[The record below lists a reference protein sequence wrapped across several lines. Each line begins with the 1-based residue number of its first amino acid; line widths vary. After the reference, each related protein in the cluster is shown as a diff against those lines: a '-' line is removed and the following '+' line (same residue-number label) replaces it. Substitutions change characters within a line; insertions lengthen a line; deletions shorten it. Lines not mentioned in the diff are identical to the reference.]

1 MSVEQVPAA
10 EVTSGVLPDQASGVL
25 VEFVT
30 ESCLVSGRV
39 EISGAPRR
47 LVDIMN
53 SIEGKFV
60 IVHEGTVADPWVEDS
75 EPRSFDIAQ
84 VLLDD
89 ILFAM
94 PRGDT
99 PQQGST
105 FETVT
110 KVPVPSTLLLPGLEV
125 SGDFYLLPDG
135 RLTHN
140 AVIATAR
147 GFTPVTDAT
156 IVSTRGLNKVWR
168 EPIVVVN
175 LLRGFLYVPRLAAR
189 RGSETPF

>member
-1 MSVEQVPAA
+1 MSVDQVPWIDPA
-10 EVTSGVLPDQASGVL
+10 SGAFPDQSGGVL

-53 SIEGKFV
+53 SIEGLFV
-60 IVHEGTVADPWVEDS
+60 IVHEGTVADPWVEDG
-75 EPRSFDIAQ
+75 EARSFDMAQ
-84 VLLDD
+84 VPLDN

-105 FETVT
+105 FETLA
-110 KVPVPSTLLLPGLEV
+110 KVPVPGTLALPGLQV

-140 AVIATAR
+140 AMIATAR

-156 IVSTRGLNKVWR
+156 VVSTRGVTKVWR
-168 EPIVVVN
+168 EPVVVVN
-175 LLRGFLYVPRLAAR
+175 LMRGFLYVPRLAAR
-189 RGSETPF
+189 A

>member
-1 MSVEQVPAA
+1 MSV
-10 EVTSGVLPDQASGVL
+10 DQAPGAEPASEILPEQSAGVL

-53 SIEGKFV
+53 SIEGKLA

-75 EPRSFDIAQ
+75 EARSFEIAQ
-84 VLLDD
+84 VPLDD
-89 ILFAM
+89 ILFAL
-94 PRGDT
+94 PRGDI

-105 FETVT
+105 FETVA
-110 KVPVPSTLLLPGLEV
+110 KVPVPGTLLLPGLEI

-135 RLTHN
+135 RRTHN
-140 AVIATAR
+140 AIIAMTR
-147 GFTPVTDAT
+147 GFAPVTDAT
-156 IVSTRGLNKVWR
+156 VVSTRGAGKVWR

-175 LLRGFLYVPRLAAR
+175 LLRGFLYVPKLAAQ
-189 RGSETPF
+189 GWPETL